1 MGKGERRGEHLH
13 VETLVAMRRVERAPR
28 AAWACPLRRA
38 GARVPRLDARG
49 GSSPP
54 DEGGNQHARY
64 DALVLAYRGS
74 MLEEGA
80 AHLMREAISMPS
92 EMNQRPS

>member
-54 DEGGNQHARY
+54 DEGGNHSEAVTETSV
-64 DALVLAYRGS
+64 DP
-74 MLEEGA
+74 LESISVHDRAE
-80 AHLMREAISMPS
+80 REQPITGFGRM
-92 EMNQRPS
+92 

>member
-13 VETLVAMRRVERAPR
+13 VETLVATRRVERAPR

-54 DEGGNQHARY
+54 DEGGNQHAIREESE
-64 DALVLAYRGS
+64 AILR
-74 MLEEGA
+74 LEEGA
-80 AHLMREAISMPS
+80 AHLMREAITVRQS
-92 EMNQRPS
+92 QRHP